1 MIFYPV
7 TFPSATFYFPSLSR
21 VLYNIL
27 VVIDNI
33 IINII
38 YEYQNLRKEASMKGY
53 IEVYTSDGKG
63 KTTAA
68 IGLAI
73 RAIGAGKKVCII
85 QFMKSLA
92 YAEQKILKELPGITL
107 ITLGKPYF
115 IAKEGMLSEEE
126 IKAWG
131 DKLVVYPAGHPPEEY
146 HRMIQKGIEDAVKAV
161 SGPYD
166 VVILDEYN
174 MACWYDL
181 ASDEDT
187 ERILAARKPEVE
199 LVFTG
204 RNAPKLI
211 LDRADLITEMKKI
224 RHYYD
229 KGVMGRK
236 GIED

>member
-1 MIFYPV
+1 
-7 TFPSATFYFPSLSR
+7 
-21 VLYNIL
+21 
-27 VVIDNI
+27 
-33 IINII
+33 
-38 YEYQNLRKEASMKGY
+38 MKGY
-53 IEVYTSDGKG
+53 IQVYTGDGKG

-73 RAIGAGKKVCII
+73 RSIGAGHRVCII

-92 YAEQKILKELPGITL
+92 YSEQKILRSLPGITL

-115 IAKEGMLSEEE
+115 IAKEGMLTEEE

-131 DKLVVYPAGHPPEEY
+131 DKVTIYPAGNPPAEY
-146 HRMIQKGIEDAVKAV
+146 RALILKGIDEAVKAV
-161 SGPYD
+161 SDGYD
-166 VVILDEYN
+166 LVILDEYN

-181 ASDEDT
+181 ATDEDT
-187 ERILAARKPEVE
+187 KRILSARKPNVE

-204 RNAPKLI
+204 RNVPKLI
-211 LDRADLITEMKKI
+211 LDSADLITEMKKI

-229 KGVMGRK
+229 KGVIGRE

>member
-1 MIFYPV
+1 MIF
-7 TFPSATFYFPSLSR
+7 S
-21 VLYNIL
+21 
-27 VVIDNI
+27 D
-33 IINII
+33 
-38 YEYQNLRKEASMKGY
+38 KEDMMKGY
-53 IEVYTSDGKG
+53 IQVYTGDGKG

-92 YAEQKILKELPGITL
+92 YSEQKVLQSLQGITL

-115 IAKEGMLSEEE
+115 IAKEGMLSDEE

-131 DKLVVYPAGHPPEEY
+131 DKLVVYPAGHPPKEY
-146 HRMIQKGIEDAVKAV
+146 RAMIKKGIDDAIRAV

-181 ASDEDT
+181 ANEEDT
-187 ERILAARKPEVE
+187 KEILAARKPEVE

-204 RNAPKLI
+204 RNAPPYI
-211 LDRADLITEMKKI
+211 LDAADLITEMKKI

-229 KGVMGRK
+229 KGVMGRE

>member
-1 MIFYPV
+1 
-7 TFPSATFYFPSLSR
+7 
-21 VLYNIL
+21 
-27 VVIDNI
+27 
-33 IINII
+33 
-38 YEYQNLRKEASMKGY
+38 MKGY
-53 IEVYTSDGKG
+53 IQVYTGDGKG

-73 RAIGAGKKVCII
+73 RAIGAGKRVCII
-85 QFMKSLA
+85 QFMKALA
-92 YAEQKILKELPGITL
+92 YAEQKVLQELPGITL

-131 DKLVVYPAGHPPEEY
+131 DSLKVYPPGHPPKEY
-146 HRMIQKGIEDAVKAV
+146 RDLVLHGIEEAVKAV
-161 SGPYD
+161 SSGYD

-181 ASDEDT
+181 ATPEDT
-187 ERILAARKPEVE
+187 KRILDARKEQVE
-199 LVFTG
+199 LIFTG
-204 RNAPKLI
+204 RNAPQDI
-211 LDRADLITEMKKI
+211 LDAADLITEMKKI

-229 KGVMGRK
+229 KGVMCRK